1 MFIDANYEGDLM
13 EQVGVPYRTGLD
25 PYVVK
30 GDPGSGLIACIGR
43 TINDP
48 PSLVGTADPFRVQAY
63 NYRLCLTNVAAN
75 RVPFYKPAGYNES
88 TYEILFRYIEAGY
101 GGPFFTTQLMSN
113 IKTDSNA

>member
-13 EQVGVPYRTGLD
+13 EQVGVPYRTGRES
-25 PYVVK
+25 K
-30 GDPGSGLIACIGR
+30 SE
-43 TINDP
+43 
-48 PSLVGTADPFRVQAY
+48 
-63 NYRLCLTNVAAN
+63 
-75 RVPFYKPAGYNES
+75 VPFYKPAGYNES